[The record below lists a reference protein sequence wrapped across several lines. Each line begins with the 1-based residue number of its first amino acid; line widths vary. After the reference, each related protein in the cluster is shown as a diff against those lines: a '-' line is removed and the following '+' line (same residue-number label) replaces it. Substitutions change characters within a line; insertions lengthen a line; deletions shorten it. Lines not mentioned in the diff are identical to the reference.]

1 MKKIRYI
8 EIKPVRQII
17 DFDDSHQYREF
28 IDKRL
33 KEIIDYVYANKINYN
48 DYFEYR
54 RVLLNKDGSPRKEI
68 NPKWLHTKEAHKK
81 QKEKWLKYCEKRKQ
95 MTSERSYRRKIA
107 EIQAKIDFYK
117 NELKLLKEEY
127 EKTN

>member
-8 EIKPVRQII
+8 EIKPVKQVLEFENQQI
-17 DFDDSHQYREF
+17 YRDF

-33 KEIIDYVYANKINYN
+33 KEIIDYVYANNIKYS
-48 DYFEYR
+48 DYFEYER
-54 RVLLNKDGSPRKEI
+54 ILLNKNGLPRKSI
-68 NPKWLHTKEAHKK
+68 NPTWLHTNKSHKK
-81 QKEKWLKYCEKRKQ
+81 QKENWLKYCEKRKQ
-95 MTSERSYRRKIA
+95 MTSERSYRKKIA
-107 EIQAKIDFYK
+107 DIQAKINFYK